1 MSRRGLIN
9 LLFWIV
15 FSQLIFANELIDAT
29 SGAYHSL
36 LLFKDGRIA
45 TVEHFE
51 RNIAEKFHFSYVE
64 SPIKFISIAAGE
76 NFNLAVSAEGS
87 LWGWG
92 HIPQFHMGKYQ
103 VEIVENPMLLDD
115 SQKWESVFADGST
128 ALALQEDGSLWDV
141 RVLED
146 FREIQNPDG
155 HAWTSIKIFGE
166 SWVGDYVLRMVLQDE
181 KNKFWTLRNGSGLA
195 VIDSLYEKN
204 GDFDPWFDD
213 WYELVPLDLASGV
226 LEFQFTDLTG
236 MYITNNDLV
245 IFGLSL
251 CTDRHI
257 YSIRRMIESGR
268 LEVIVDYLSTVIRR
282 EKLGKYKKVI
292 TGNFLNFT
300 DFILDCLNPEKI
312 DYFYSYA
319 ALLQDNGQL
328 ILWTNGKKFV
338 SEKEKKIKKIYGGD
352 NIFVQT
358 EDEKIYGIGY
368 FSYKRS
374 ENYAKGSDSI
384 LDFIPIEPAAGRL

>member
-1 MSRRGLIN
+1 MFN
-9 LLFWIV
+9 
-15 FSQLIFANELIDAT
+15 
-29 SGAYHSL
+29 
-36 LLFKDGRIA
+36 
-45 TVEHFE
+45 
-51 RNIAEKFHFSYVE
+51 SY
-64 SPIKFISIAAGE
+64 K
-76 NFNLAVSAEGS
+76 
-87 LWGWG
+87 
-92 HIPQFHMGKYQ
+92 
-103 VEIVENPMLLDD
+103 ML
-115 SQKWESVFADGST
+115 
-128 ALALQEDGSLWDV
+128 
-141 RVLED
+141 
-146 FREIQNPDG
+146 
-155 HAWTSIKIFGE
+155 
-166 SWVGDYVLRMVLQDE
+166 
-181 KNKFWTLRNGSGLA
+181 
-195 VIDSLYEKN
+195 
-204 GDFDPWFDD
+204 
-213 WYELVPLDLASGV
+213 
-226 LEFQFTDLTG
+226 
-236 MYITNNDLV
+236 TNNDLT

-282 EKLGKYKKVI
+282 EKLGKYKKAI

-368 FSYKRS
+368 FSYKRAGNS
-374 ENYAKGSDSI
+374 AMSSDSI